1 MSNLYLVATP
11 IGNLKDVTL
20 RALHVLREV
29 DLVFAEDTRR
39 TRILI
44 SHHGITA
51 KLKTLNAHNEV
62 GRITEVCALL
72 SEGKSVALVSDAGTP
87 LVSDPGHRLVAR
99 VASEGFNVVPIPGP
113 SAILGA
119 LTASGLP
126 PMPFTFLGFLPRRK
140 GARNTLLE
148 RYKDSPETI
157 VCFESPNRL
166 HATLESFAE
175 VFGDRSACVAREL
188 TKVHEQIVR
197 GPLTELAKQF
207 EKGTRGEVTVVVEG
221 LPEREARALRAEDE
235 GLVLQMEEAIRE
247 LLEQGRGC
255 KEIANQLSPELG
267 LPKRE
272 VYACALR
279 LKEGKA

>member
-20 RALHVLREV
+20 RALHILREV
-29 DLVFAEDTRR
+29 DIVFAEDTRR
-39 TRILI
+39 TRILL

-62 GRITEVCALL
+62 GRISEICIAL
-72 SEGKSVALVSDAGTP
+72 SEDRDVALVSDAGTP
-87 LVSDPGHRLVAR
+87 LVSDPGHRLVSR

-113 SAILGA
+113 SAILSA
-119 LTASGLP
+119 LIASGLP
-126 PMPFTFLGFLPRRK
+126 PMPFTFIGFLPRRK
-140 GARNTLLE
+140 SARNTLLE
-148 RYKDSPETI
+148 RYKDTPETI

-175 VFGDRSACVAREL
+175 VLGDRSACVAREL

-197 GPLTELAKQF
+197 GPLTEIAKRF
-207 EKGTRGEVTVVVEG
+207 EQGTKGEVTVVVAG
-221 LPEREARALRAEDE
+221 LPEREARVQRAEDDD
-235 GLVLQMEEAIRE
+235 LALQMEDAIRE
-247 LLEQGRGC
+247 LLEEGRGC
-255 KEIANQLSPELG
+255 KEISAQLSPELG
-267 LPKRE
+267 LPKRD

-279 LKEGKA
+279 LKKEQA